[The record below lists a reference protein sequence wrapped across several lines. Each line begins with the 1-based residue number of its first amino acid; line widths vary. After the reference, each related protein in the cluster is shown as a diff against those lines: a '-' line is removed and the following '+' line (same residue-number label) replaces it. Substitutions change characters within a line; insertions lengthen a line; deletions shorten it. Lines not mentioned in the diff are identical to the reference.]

1 MLARLRGASAWWD
14 AGRAVGVLVGLGAAL
29 RLWQYLGN
37 AGLWLDEL
45 AVADNVIGRPL
56 RVLLTQPLADGQV
69 APPGFLIVSRAM
81 VVAFGPNEY
90 ALRLFPLL
98 CSLGA
103 LLLFARIATRVL
115 REPGA
120 VLAVALFALTPVVA
134 LYAAEAKQ
142 YATDLLVTVGLTEL
156 VLRWLEQPTRRRT
169 VALALSGAI
178 APFFSQPAVLV
189 AAGLGAALLLGA
201 PRRER
206 RRLLLPLALW
216 AIAAG
221 ASVLYARARMSS
233 GLLAYMQWFWRDGFL
248 PRPVTSVEDALW
260 PVRALRDVFQ
270 LLLGYPWAWAYL
282 ALAGWGLVNLLRRA
296 KVSALVVVFP
306 VAITLLAAIV
316 HSYPFLLRL
325 VLFVVPALLLL
336 VAEGA
341 VRLAELAR
349 TRVAV
354 VLLSLAVAGPVLI
367 ELWRSPPV
375 WRLDEVRPV
384 LAELQRR
391 RNPGDAVYAYYPTW
405 QALRF
410 YGPRYGLGF
419 DAIDL
424 GACHPQDIHDYL
436 RELDRYRGG
445 RVWFLTA
452 FALARLGERQ
462 AMLGYLDAIGVRKD
476 AIEGPPTT
484 RPGMITT
491 REAWTG
497 RPPAAAYLY
506 DLSDARRLAA
516 ASAETTQV
524 PPAVQIVGV
533 PRCVYGPVVPH
544 VPTIGQSVG
553 ASPPQES
560 AR

>member
-1 MLARLRGASAWWD
+1 MLARLRRVSAWWD
-14 AGRAVGVLVGLGAAL
+14 AGWAVGVLVGLGAAL

-45 AVADNVIGRPL
+45 AVADNVIGRSL
-56 RVLLTQPLADGQV
+56 WVLLTQPLADGQV
-69 APPGFLIVSRAM
+69 APPGFIIVSRAM

-142 YATDLLVTVGLTEL
+142 YATDLLVTLGLTEL

-169 VALALSGAI
+169 VALAGFGAI
-178 APFFSQPAVLV
+178 APFFSQPAVFV
-189 AAGLGAALLLGA
+189 AAGLAAALLLGA
-201 PRRER
+201 PRGER
-206 RRLLLPLALW
+206 RRLLPPLALW
-216 AIAAG
+216 AVAAG
-221 ASVLYARARMSS
+221 ASVVYARARMSS
-233 GLLAYMQWFWRDGFL
+233 GLMAYMQWFWRDGFL
-248 PRPVTSVEDALW
+248 PRPVKSLEDALW
-260 PVRALRDVFQ
+260 PARALRDVFA

-282 ALAGWGLVNLLRRA
+282 ALAGWGLVSLLRRA
-296 KVSALVVVFP
+296 RVSALVVVFP
-306 VAITLLAAIV
+306 VAVTLLAAIV
-316 HSYPFLLRL
+316 HSYPFQLRV

-336 VAEGA
+336 VAEG
-341 VRLAELAR
+341 VGSLAELVR

-354 VLLSLAVAGPVLI
+354 VLLSLAVAGPVLVD
-367 ELWRSPPV
+367 LWRSPPM

-391 RNPGDAVYAYYPTW
+391 RQPGDAVYAYYPTW
-405 QALRF
+405 QAIRF

-424 GACHPQDIHDYL
+424 GACHPQDVRDYL
-436 RELDRYRGG
+436 RELDRYRGR
-445 RVWFLTA
+445 RVWFLSA
-452 FALARLGERQ
+452 FPLARLGEKQ
-462 AMLGYLDAIGVRKD
+462 AMLGYLDAIGTRED

-484 RPGMITT
+484 RPGAITT
-491 REAWTG
+491 REQWTG
-497 RPPAAAYLY
+497 RPPPAAYLY
-506 DLSDARRLAA
+506 DLSDAKRLEA
-516 ASAETTQV
+516 ASADTARV
-524 PPAVQIVGV
+524 PAAVQLVGV

-544 VPTIGQSVG
+544 VPTVGQSID
-553 ASPPQES
+553 SS
-560 AR
+560 ARPESTR